1 MDKDDC
7 FYEDQ
12 NQAKLSIIL
21 LGIHKNVLFL
31 KYRNNL
37 NKIKVIKAVLSGV
50 KRVLSESSREF
61 SLMK

>member
-21 LGIHKNVLFL
+21 LGIHENVLFL